1 MRSLPRLLLVA
12 FALGAI
18 ERPSAYG
25 QDLDPRT
32 GLPNQNGVS
41 VIANGASVPNAQAGS
56 YGATVLP
63 SAPPPEGVPVSVADS
78 LGPGSGA
85 QLTRFMPRVGITY
98 LLGDGLGYRSGRT

>member
-56 YGATVLP
+56 YGATVRRRLRRP
-63 SAPPPEGVPVSVADS
+63 TGF
-78 LGPGSGA
+78 
-85 QLTRFMPRVGITY
+85 Q
-98 LLGDGLGYRSGRT
+98 